1 MRSSLAMFLT
11 IWYVKHCTQWII
23 LVVISSNLF
32 FLFNLIPSCSW
43 SVLLF
48 EILKRGNFRCTDSS
62 VGVETQLSNLALITQ
77 VIDPKLHQHLGIVF
91 NSCLFTPYILVYYL
105 CFILKCSCHF
115 RPVTWAS
122 VWLLFLLAPSYDG
135 PLKFYVTSMSLGI
148 CIWLNWGRTLTP
160 THTHIWPLNIPKRKF
175 KNKFTRWT
183 D

>member
-1 MRSSLAMFLT
+1 M
-11 IWYVKHCTQWII
+11 
-23 LVVISSNLF
+23 ISSNLF

-135 PLKFYVTSMSLGI
+135 PLKFMLQACHLEFVYDSIEEELSHPPIRTSGLLTFQKENSRTSLLDGLI
-148 CIWLNWGRTLTP
+148 NGNLLMP
-160 THTHIWPLNIPKRKF
+160 SSPRKS
-175 KNKFTRWT
+175 
-183 D
+183 